1 VLEICK
7 KHAMSITRLLQRKTP
22 SETTDNE
29 LNG

>member
-1 VLEICK
+1 
-7 KHAMSITRLLQRKTP
+7 MSITRLLQRKTP